1 MLTNERAAYLKGL
14 AEGLDLDKSKPEGK
28 LIDGMLDL
36 IFDMSAEIGG
46 LYDHISM
53 LEDAL
58 YNDDEL
64 GDIDDSDFDFEDEEN
79 PDYEVKCP
87 DCGADIVVDE
97 DTLLEG
103 EISCPNCGNTLEFDF
118 TSLFADEVCDCGDP
132 DCEACCPKDI
142 EF

>member
-14 AEGLDLDKSKPEGK
+14 AEGLDLDKTKPEGK

-53 LEDAL
+53 LEDAMFEEE
-58 YNDDEL
+58 YDDY
-64 GDIDDSDFDFEDEEN
+64 DDGEFGFDDEEN

-87 DCGADIVVDE
+87 DCGAEIVVDE

-103 EISCPNCGNTLEFDF
+103 EINCPNCGNELEFDF
-118 TSLFADEVCDCGDP
+118 TDLFGDEVCGG
-132 DCEACCPKDI
+132 DCEACDSEAI

>member
-14 AEGLDLDKSKPEGK
+14 AEGLDLDKTKPEGK

-53 LEDAL
+53 LEDSIF
-58 YNDDEL
+58 DDEYE
-64 GDIDDSDFDFEDEEN
+64 DFDDEPDYDDEEN

-87 DCGADIVVDE
+87 DCGAEIVVDE

-103 EISCPNCGNTLEFDF
+103 EIACPNCGNELEFDF
-118 TSLFADEVCDCGDP
+118 TSLFADEVCDCDSPNCSACEP
-132 DCEACCPKDI
+132 DSI

>member
-1 MLTNERAAYLKGL
+1 MLTNERAAYLRGL
-14 AEGLDLDKSKPEGK
+14 ADGLDLDKTKPEGK

-53 LEDAL
+53 LEDAMFEDE
-58 YNDDEL
+58 YDEYDDE
-64 GDIDDSDFDFEDEEN
+64 DYEFEDEEN

-87 DCGADIVVDE
+87 DCGAEIVVDE

-103 EISCPNCGNTLEFDF
+103 EISCPNCGNELEFDF
-118 TSLFADEVCDCGDP
+118 TSLFSDEVCDCCDP
-132 DCEACCPKDI
+132 DCEACNPESI

>member
-14 AEGLDLDKSKPEGK
+14 AEGLDLDKTKPEGK

-53 LEDAL
+53 LEDAMFEDE
-58 YNDDEL
+58 YDDYGEDD
-64 GDIDDSDFDFEDEEN
+64 DIEFDDEEN

-87 DCGADIVVDE
+87 DCGAEIVVDE

-103 EISCPNCGNTLEFDF
+103 EINCPNCGNELEFDF
-118 TSLFADEVCDCGDP
+118 TGLFADEICGCGSP
-132 DCEACCPKDI
+132 DCEACNPKEI